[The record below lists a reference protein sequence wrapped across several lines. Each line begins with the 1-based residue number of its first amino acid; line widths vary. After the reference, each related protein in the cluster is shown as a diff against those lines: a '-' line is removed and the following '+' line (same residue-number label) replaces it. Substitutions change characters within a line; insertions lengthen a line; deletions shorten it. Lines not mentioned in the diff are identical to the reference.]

1 MSQERAART
10 CECRACRNDWG
21 ELTGIDRESLSKLNA
36 EGDTEAAHDMAADLT
51 EHGEVKFRPAGWTDQ
66 VAQILA
72 RSVTEDCE

>member
-1 MSQERAART
+1 MAGERAAR
-10 CECRACRNDWG
+10 WS
-21 ELTGIDRESLSKLNA
+21 LTGLQRTYLETLRER
-36 EGDTEAAHDMAADLT
+36 EGDTEAAHDLAADLT